1 MSSEILMPLFA
12 IAIFLFICYLLFRFA
27 RSLRRGGGSA
37 TNFMIGT
44 TELFRTTEQNKAAE
58 IILEQK
64 SGTRL
69 EEQEDGDTND

>member
-1 MSSEILMPLFA
+1 
-12 IAIFLFICYLLFRFA
+12 
-27 RSLRRGGGSA
+27 
-37 TNFMIGT
+37 MIGT